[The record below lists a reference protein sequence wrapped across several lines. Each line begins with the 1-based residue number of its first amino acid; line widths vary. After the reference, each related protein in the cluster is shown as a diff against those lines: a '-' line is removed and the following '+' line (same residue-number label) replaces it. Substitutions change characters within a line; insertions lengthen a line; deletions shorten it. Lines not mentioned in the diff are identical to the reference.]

1 MVQLNTNRELP
12 LCYPK
17 ESTEEYRTFHTV
29 IISSELYKFTE
40 LYEILL
46 SMAFGDTFAFLKLGR
61 FHRVN
66 VSEYYRVILWQWNL
80 ILYFT

>member
-1 MVQLNTNRELP
+1 MLSQRVYKSVITNTANTLA
-12 LCYPK
+12 LM
-17 ESTEEYRTFHTV
+17 TEEYRTFLTV

-46 SMAFGDTFAFLKLGR
+46 SMAFWDTFAFLKLGR

-66 VSEYYRVILWQWNL
+66 VSEYYRVIL
-80 ILYFT
+80 

>member
-1 MVQLNTNRELP
+1 
-12 LCYPK
+12 
-17 ESTEEYRTFHTV
+17 
-29 IISSELYKFTE
+29 
-40 LYEILL
+40 
-46 SMAFGDTFAFLKLGR
+46 MAFGDTFAFLKLGR